1 MAEKKGKILPN
12 DLEVEQCLL
21 GCIFKS
27 LDAGVDIFPQI
38 TVQDFYSNAH
48 KKIYQAMLDNYIKNV
63 AVDYVT
69 VAKVLDDKG
78 ELEEV
83 GGMGYI
89 VDLSDFVPS
98 AANYKDY
105 MQIIKNDSILR
116 QIIEASQATINDAFE
131 SSDAGSVLA
140 KAEKLIFDI
149 SQTKSRSSL
158 EHIKFGVNDAID
170 LMEKLAIDPN
180 ANAGVKTGFPTLDKI
195 TNGFKSGELIIIAAR
210 PGIGKTTLAVNFAIN
225 AAVKYNKSVAMFD
238 LEMSSLQVAQRFIC
252 ATGRVPM
259 DSVKGG
265 TKDQNTWATLFETKK
280 ILENANIYID
290 DTTTITPAE
299 ILSKC
304 RRLKAQ
310 NGLDMVIIDYLQLMK
325 AEKQSKDGNRQQ
337 EVADLTRSIKLAARE
352 LGCPILL
359 LSQLNRGVEQ
369 RSDKTPQLS
378 DLRESGSI
386 EQDADIVMFI
396 SDRAD
401 DSVKEEDSDDDAI
414 NYTLVIAKHR
424 NGMRGNIPIK
434 WKPDYT
440 QFYEPGKDI
449 LYTKN
454 TSKVQK
460 DTVLTAVSDSDIDD
474 VFKD

>member
-1 MAEKKGKILPN
+1 MSEKRAKMLPN
-12 DLEVEQCLL
+12 DLEAEQSLL
-21 GCIFKS
+21 GCLFISQDACIETFSS
-27 LDAGVDIFPQI
+27 LDAR
-38 TVQDFYSNAH
+38 DFYSNAH
-48 KKIYQAMLDNYIKNV
+48 QKIYQAMLDNYKKNV
-63 AVDYVT
+63 AVDYIT
-69 VAKVLDDKG
+69 VSKVLEVKS

-83 GGMGYI
+83 GGLGYLT
-89 VDLSDFVPS
+89 DLTNYVPS
-98 AANYKDY
+98 AANYKYYTD
-105 MQIIKNDSILR
+105 IIKNDSILR
-116 QIIEASQATINDAFE
+116 QIIEASQATINDAFDQA
-131 SSDAGSVLA
+131 DASSVLA

-149 SQTKSRSSL
+149 GQTKSRSSL
-158 EHIKFGVNDAID
+158 EHIKYGVNEAID
-170 LMEKLAIDPN
+170 MIEKLAIDPN
-180 ANAGVKTGFPTLDKI
+180 ANAGVKTGFPTLDKM

-225 AAVKYNKSVAMFD
+225 AAVKYGKSVAMFD

-265 TKDQNTWATLFETKK
+265 TKDQNAWATLFETKK
-280 ILENANIYID
+280 ILENSNIYID

-310 NGLDMVIIDYLQLMK
+310 SGLDMVIIDYLQLMK
-325 AEKQSKDGNRQQ
+325 AEKASKDGNRQQ

-352 LGCPILL
+352 LGCPVIL
-359 LSQLNRGVEQ
+359 LSQLNRESEK

-396 SDRAD
+396 AD
-401 DSVKEEDSDDDAI
+401 FASEDVPDNGDDAI
-414 NYTLVIAKHR
+414 DYTLVVAKHR

-434 WKPDYT
+434 WKSEYT
-440 QFYEPGKDI
+440 QFYEPGKDV

-454 TSKVQK
+454 TVKTNK
-460 DTVLTAVSDSDIDD
+460 DSGVLTAVDDDADDI
-474 VFKD
+474 FKD

>member
-1 MAEKKGKILPN
+1 MAEKRAKILPN
-12 DLEVEQCLL
+12 DLEAEQSLL
-21 GCIFKS
+21 GCLFIS
-27 LDAGVDIFPQI
+27 QDACAEIFP
-38 TVQDFYSNAH
+38 TVDVKDFYSNAH
-48 KKIYQAMLDNYIKNV
+48 QKIYQAMLDNYIKNV

-69 VAKVLDDKG
+69 VSKVLETKG

-83 GGMGYI
+83 GGLGYI
-89 VDLSDFVPS
+89 TDLTNYVPS
-98 AANYKDY
+98 AANFKHYAD
-105 MQIIKNDSILR
+105 IIKNDSILR
-116 QIIEASQATINDAFE
+116 QIIDASQATINDAFE
-131 SSDAGSVLA
+131 SVDAGNVLA
-140 KAEKLIFDI
+140 RAEKLIFDI

-158 EHIKFGVNDAID
+158 EHIKYGVTDAID

-225 AAVKYNKSVAMFD
+225 AAVKYGKSVAMFD
-238 LEMSSLQVAQRFIC
+238 LEMSALQVAQRFIC

-259 DSVKGG
+259 DMVKGG
-265 TKDQNTWATLFETKK
+265 TKDQSTWATLFETKK

-304 RRLKAQ
+304 RKLKAQ
-310 NGLDMVIIDYLQLMK
+310 SGLDMVIIDYLQLMK
-325 AEKQSKDGNRQQ
+325 AEKASKDGNRQQ

-401 DSVKEEDSDDDAI
+401 ESVKEEDMDDDAI
-414 NYTLVIAKHR
+414 DYTLVIAKHR

-460 DTVLTAVSDSDIDD
+460 DAVLTPVGDSDIDD